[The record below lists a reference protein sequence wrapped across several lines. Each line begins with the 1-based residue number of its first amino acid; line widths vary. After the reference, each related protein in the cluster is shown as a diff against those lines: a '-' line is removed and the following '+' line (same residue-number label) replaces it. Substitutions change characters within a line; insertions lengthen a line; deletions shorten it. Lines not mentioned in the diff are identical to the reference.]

1 MLKAAVF
8 YGADKP
14 LRLEDVPVPDISPE
28 EALIEIAACGVCHTD
43 LHYLEGVP
51 TFKKPPLILGH
62 EASGTVAK
70 VGEKVDGVEEN
81 DRVLI
86 PPVLTCG
93 YCYNCR
99 IGRENLCRNIVMIG
113 NSIDG
118 AYAEYA
124 KIPAKDLVKL
134 PKEMP
139 LEEASIIS
147 DAMSTPF
154 HALKNRAD
162 LRPGDSVVIYGV
174 GGVGLNAVQIAVAL
188 GASVIAVDKIDEKL
202 KHAKELG
209 ASETINVNDENPVKA
224 VRRITGGGAD
234 VAVEAIG
241 VPEVMRMAFDSV
253 RWGGRA
259 VIVGYSQKDVC
270 ISAASL
276 MFREKEVYGSLGCRI
291 VDYPPLIDMIR
302 RGKLKLLV
310 SDKMPLREINEALKM
325 LKEGKIKTRAIVTP

>member
-1 MLKAAVF
+1 MKAAFF
-8 YGADKP
+8 YGASQP
-14 LRLEDVPVPDISPE
+14 LKIEDVPTPEIGPE
-28 EALIEIAACGVCHTD
+28 EALIKIAACGVCHTD

-62 EASGTVAK
+62 EASGIVTK
-70 VGEKVDGVEEN
+70 VGEKITNVKEN

-93 YCYNCR
+93 SCYNCR

-118 AYAEYA
+118 AYAEYT
-124 KIPAKDLVKL
+124 KIPAKDLIKL
-134 PKEMP
+134 PTEIP

-154 HALKNRAD
+154 HALKNRAN

-174 GGVGLNAVQIAVAL
+174 GGVGLNAVQIATAL
-188 GASVIAVDKIDEKL
+188 GAFVIAVDKVEEKL
-202 KHAKELG
+202 QHARKLG
-209 ASETINVNDENPVKA
+209 ASETINVDVENPVKA

-241 VPEVMRMAFDSV
+241 IPEVMRMAYNSV
-253 RWGGRA
+253 RWGGRV
-259 VIVGYSQKDVC
+259 VIVGYSHKDLT
-270 ISAASL
+270 ISAARL
-276 MFREKEVYGSLGCRI
+276 MFREIEVYGSLGCRI
-291 VDYPPLIDMIR
+291 VDFPPLIDMVR

-310 SDKMPLREINEALKM
+310 SNKMPLDQINEALEM
-325 LKEGKIKTRAIVTP
+325 LKKGKIKTRAIVIP

>member
-1 MLKAAVF
+1 MKAAFF
-8 YGADKP
+8 YGAGQP
-14 LRLEDVPVPDISPE
+14 LKIEDVSTPE
-28 EALIEIAACGVCHTD
+28 IGPEDALIKIAACGVCHTD

-62 EASGTVAK
+62 EASGIVTK
-70 VGEKVDGVEEN
+70 VGEKVTNVKEN

-93 YCYNCR
+93 SCYNCR

-118 AYAEYA
+118 AYAEYT
-124 KIPAKDLVKL
+124 KIPAKDLIKL
-134 PKEMP
+134 PTEIP

-154 HALKNRAD
+154 HALKNRAN

-174 GGVGLNAVQIAVAL
+174 GGVGLNAVQIATAL
-188 GASVIAVDKIDEKL
+188 GAFVIAVDKVEEKL
-202 KHAKELG
+202 QHARKLG
-209 ASETINVNDENPVKA
+209 ASETINVDVENPVKA

-241 VPEVMRMAFDSV
+241 IPEVMRMAYNSV
-253 RWGGRA
+253 RWGGRV
-259 VIVGYSQKDVC
+259 VIVGYSHKDLT
-270 ISAASL
+270 ISAARL
-276 MFREKEVYGSLGCRI
+276 MFREIEVYGSLGCRI
-291 VDYPPLIDMIR
+291 VDFPPLIDMVR
-302 RGKLKLLV
+302 RGKLELLV
-310 SDKMPLREINEALKM
+310 SNKMPLDQINEALEM
-325 LKEGKIKTRAIVTP
+325 LKKGKIKTRAIVIP

>member
-1 MLKAAVF
+1 MKAAFF
-8 YGADKP
+8 YGAGQP
-14 LRLEDVPVPDISPE
+14 LKIEDVSTPE
-28 EALIEIAACGVCHTD
+28 IGPEDALIKIAACGVCHTD

-62 EASGTVAK
+62 EASGIVTK
-70 VGEKVDGVEEN
+70 VGEKVTNVKEN

-93 YCYNCR
+93 SCYNCR

-118 AYAEYA
+118 AYAEYT
-124 KIPAKDLVKL
+124 KIPAKDLIKL
-134 PKEMP
+134 PTEIP

-154 HALKNRAD
+154 HALKNRAN

-174 GGVGLNAVQIAVAL
+174 GGVGLNAVQIAAAL
-188 GASVIAVDKIDEKL
+188 GAFVIAVDKVEEKL
-202 KHAKELG
+202 QHARKLG
-209 ASETINVNDENPVKA
+209 ASETINVDVENPVKA

-241 VPEVMRMAFDSV
+241 IPEVMRMAYNSV
-253 RWGGRA
+253 RWGGRV
-259 VIVGYSQKDVC
+259 VIVGYSHKDLT
-270 ISAASL
+270 ISAARL
-276 MFREKEVYGSLGCRI
+276 MFREIEVYGSLGCRI
-291 VDYPPLIDMIR
+291 VDFPPLIDMVR
-302 RGKLKLLV
+302 RGKLELLV
-310 SDKMPLREINEALKM
+310 SNKMPLDQINEALEM
-325 LKEGKIKTRAIVTP
+325 LKKGKIKTRAIVIP

>member
-1 MLKAAVF
+1 MKAAVF
-8 YGADKP
+8 YGAHQP
-14 LRLEDVPVPDISPE
+14 LKIEDVPRPEISPE
-28 EALIEIAACGVCHTD
+28 EALIKVAACGVCHTD

-62 EASGTVAK
+62 EASGIVTKA
-70 VGEKVDGVEEN
+70 GEKVSNVKEN

-93 YCYNCR
+93 SCYNCR
-99 IGRENLCRNIVMIG
+99 IGRENLCRNIIMIG

-118 AYAEYA
+118 AYAEYT
-124 KIPAKDLVKL
+124 KIPAKDLIKL
-134 PKEMP
+134 PAEIP

-154 HALKNRAD
+154 HALKNRANV
-162 LRPGDSVVIYGV
+162 RPGDSVVIYGV
-174 GGVGLNAVQIAVAL
+174 GGVGLNAVQIAAAL
-188 GASVIAVDKIDEKL
+188 GAFVIAVDKVEEKL
-202 KHAKELG
+202 QFARELG
-209 ASETINVNDENPVKA
+209 ASETINVDVENPVKV

-241 VPEVMRMAFDSV
+241 IPEVMRMAYDSV

-259 VIVGYSQKDVC
+259 VIVGYSDKDLC
-270 ISAASL
+270 ISAARL
-276 MFREKEVYGSLGCRI
+276 MFREIEVYGSLGCRI
-291 VDYPPLIDMIR
+291 VDFPPLVDMVR

-310 SDKMPLREINEALKM
+310 SDKMPLDQINETLEM
-325 LKEGKIKTRAIVTP
+325 LKKGKIRMRAIVIP

>member
-1 MLKAAVF
+1 MKAAVF
-8 YGADKP
+8 YGAEKP
-14 LRLEDVPVPDISPE
+14 LEIEDVPTPQIGPE
-28 EALIEIAACGVCHTD
+28 EALIKIAACGICHTD

-51 TFKKPPLILGH
+51 TFKKPPVILGH
-62 EASGTVAK
+62 EASGLVTK
-70 VGEKVDGVEEN
+70 TGENVTNVEVD

-93 YCYNCR
+93 HCYSCR

-124 KIPAKDLVKL
+124 KIPAKDLINL
-134 PKEMP
+134 PEEIP

-154 HALKNRAD
+154 HALKNRAN

-188 GASVIAVDKIDEKL
+188 GASVIAVDKIDKKL
-202 KHAKELG
+202 KQARELG
-209 ASETINVNDENPVKA
+209 ASVTINVNDENPVKA

-241 VPEVMRMAFDSV
+241 IPEVMRMAFDSV

-259 VIVGYSQKDVC
+259 VIIGYSHKDVS

-291 VDYPPLIDMIR
+291 VDYPPLVDMIR

-310 SDKMPLREINEALKM
+310 SDKMPLEKINEALQM
-325 LKEGKIKTRAIVTP
+325 LKEGKIKTRAIAIP

>member
-1 MLKAAVF
+1 MKAAVF
-8 YGADKP
+8 YGAHQP
-14 LRLEDVPVPDISPE
+14 LKIEDVPRPEISPE
-28 EALIEIAACGVCHTD
+28 EALIKVAACGVCHTD

-62 EASGTVAK
+62 EASGIVTKA
-70 VGEKVDGVEEN
+70 GEKVSNVKEN

-93 YCYNCR
+93 SCYNCR
-99 IGRENLCRNIVMIG
+99 IGRENLCRNIIMIG

-118 AYAEYA
+118 AYAEYT
-124 KIPAKDLVKL
+124 KIPAKDLIKL
-134 PKEMP
+134 PAKIP

-154 HALKNRAD
+154 HALKNRANV
-162 LRPGDSVVIYGV
+162 RPGDSVVIYGV
-174 GGVGLNAVQIAVAL
+174 GGVGLNAVQIAAAL
-188 GASVIAVDKIDEKL
+188 GAFVIAVDKVEEKL
-202 KHAKELG
+202 QFARELG
-209 ASETINVNDENPVKA
+209 ASETINVDVENPVKV

-241 VPEVMRMAFDSV
+241 IPEVMRMAYDSV

-259 VIVGYSQKDVC
+259 VIVGYSDKDLC
-270 ISAASL
+270 ISAARL
-276 MFREKEVYGSLGCRI
+276 MFREIEVYGSLGCRI
-291 VDYPPLIDMIR
+291 VDFPPLVDMVR

-310 SDKMPLREINEALKM
+310 SDKMPLDQINEVLEM
-325 LKEGKIKTRAIVTP
+325 LKKGKIRMRAIVIP

>member
-1 MLKAAVF
+1 MKAAVF
-8 YGADKP
+8 YGAGQP
-14 LRLEDVPVPDISPE
+14 LKIDDIPTPEIGPE
-28 EALIEIAACGVCHTD
+28 EALIKIAACGVCHTD

-62 EASGTVAK
+62 EASGIVTKA
-70 VGEKVDGVEEN
+70 GEKVTKVKEN

-93 YCYNCR
+93 TCYNCR

-118 AYAEYA
+118 AYAEYT
-124 KIPAKDLVKL
+124 KIPAKDLIKL
-134 PKEMP
+134 PTEIP

-154 HALKNRAD
+154 HALKNRANV
-162 LRPGDSVVIYGV
+162 RPGDSVVIYGV

-188 GASVIAVDKIDEKL
+188 GAFVIAVDKVEEKL
-202 KHAKELG
+202 QHARDLG
-209 ASETINVNDENPVKA
+209 ASETINVDVENPVKA

-241 VPEVMRMAFDSV
+241 IPEVMRMAYNSV

-259 VIVGYSQKDVC
+259 VIVGYSHKDLT
-270 ISAASL
+270 ISAARL
-276 MFREKEVYGSLGCRI
+276 MFREIEIYGSLGCRI
-291 VDYPPLIDMIR
+291 VDFPPLVDMVR

-310 SDKMPLREINEALKM
+310 SNKMPLDQINEALEM
-325 LKEGKIKTRAIVTP
+325 LKKGKIRTRAIVIP

>member
-1 MLKAAVF
+1 MKAAVF
-8 YGADKP
+8 YGAGQP
-14 LRLEDVPVPDISPE
+14 LKIEDIPTPEIGPE
-28 EALIEIAACGVCHTD
+28 EALIKIAACGVCHTD

-62 EASGTVAK
+62 EASGILTK
-70 VGEKVDGVEEN
+70 VGEEVTNVKEN

-93 YCYNCR
+93 TCYNCR

-118 AYAEYA
+118 AYAEYT
-124 KIPAKDLVKL
+124 KIPAKDLIKL
-134 PKEMP
+134 PAEIP

-154 HALKNRAD
+154 HALKNRANV
-162 LRPGDSVVIYGV
+162 RPGDSVVIYGV
-174 GGVGLNAVQIAVAL
+174 GGVGLNAVQIAAAL
-188 GASVIAVDKIDEKL
+188 GAFVIAVDKVEEKL
-202 KHAKELG
+202 QHARDLG
-209 ASETINVNDENPVKA
+209 ASETINVDVEDPVKA

-241 VPEVMRMAFDSV
+241 IPEVMRMAYDSV
-253 RWGGRA
+253 RWGGRV
-259 VIVGYSQKDVC
+259 VIVGYSHKDLT
-270 ISAASL
+270 ISAARL
-276 MFREKEVYGSLGCRI
+276 MFREIEIYGSLGCRI
-291 VDYPPLIDMIR
+291 VDFPPLVDMIR

-310 SDKMPLREINEALKM
+310 SNKMPLDQINEALEM
-325 LKEGKIKTRAIVTP
+325 LKNGKVKTRAIVIP

>member
-1 MLKAAVF
+1 MKAAVF
-8 YGADKP
+8 YGAGQP
-14 LRLEDVPVPDISPE
+14 LKIEDIPTPEISAE
-28 EALIEIAACGVCHTD
+28 EALIKIAACGVCHTD

-62 EASGTVAK
+62 EASGIVIK
-70 VGEKVDGVEEN
+70 VGEKVTKVKEN

-93 YCYNCR
+93 TCYNCR

-118 AYAEYA
+118 AYAEYT
-124 KIPAKDLVKL
+124 KIPAKDLIKL
-134 PKEMP
+134 PTEIP

-154 HALKNRAD
+154 HALKNRANV
-162 LRPGDSVVIYGV
+162 RPGDSVVIYGV
-174 GGVGLNAVQIAVAL
+174 GGVGLNAVQIAAAL
-188 GASVIAVDKIDEKL
+188 GAFVIAVDKVEEKL
-202 KHAKELG
+202 QHARDLG
-209 ASETINVNDENPVKA
+209 ASETINVDVEDPVKA

-241 VPEVMRMAFDSV
+241 IPEVMRMAYDSV

-259 VIVGYSQKDVC
+259 VIVGYSHKDLT
-270 ISAASL
+270 ISAARL
-276 MFREKEVYGSLGCRI
+276 MFREIEIFGSLGCRI
-291 VDYPPLIDMIR
+291 VDFPPLVDMIR

-310 SDKMPLREINEALKM
+310 SNKMPLNQINEALEM
-325 LKEGKIKTRAIVTP
+325 LKNGKVKTRAIVIP

>member
-1 MLKAAVF
+1 MKAAFF
-8 YGADKP
+8 YGAGQP
-14 LRLEDVPVPDISPE
+14 LKIEDVPTPE
-28 EALIEIAACGVCHTD
+28 IGPEDALIKIAACGVCHTD

-62 EASGTVAK
+62 EASGIVTK
-70 VGEKVDGVEEN
+70 VGEKVTNVKEN

-93 YCYNCR
+93 SCYNCR

-118 AYAEYA
+118 AYAEYT
-124 KIPAKDLVKL
+124 KIPAKDLIKL
-134 PKEMP
+134 PTEIP

-154 HALKNRAD
+154 HALKNRAN

-174 GGVGLNAVQIAVAL
+174 GGVGLNAVQIAAAL
-188 GASVIAVDKIDEKL
+188 GAFVIAVDKVEEKL
-202 KHAKELG
+202 QHARKLG
-209 ASETINVNDENPVKA
+209 ASETINVDVENPVKA

-241 VPEVMRMAFDSV
+241 IPEVMRMAYNSV
-253 RWGGRA
+253 RWGGRV
-259 VIVGYSQKDVC
+259 VIVGYSHKDLT
-270 ISAASL
+270 ISAARL
-276 MFREKEVYGSLGCRI
+276 MFREIEVYGSLGCRI
-291 VDYPPLIDMIR
+291 VDFPPLIDMVR

-310 SDKMPLREINEALKM
+310 SNKMPLDQINEALEM
-325 LKEGKIKTRAIVTP
+325 LKKGKIKTRAIVIP